1 MKTMKLSKS
10 LAVAALTCALSGFAF
25 AQDDELTMTLLPE
38 GAELPDAVT
47 KVIELPKNDEGEYIA
62 SEEGVTNSAEGL
74 AIANAAREDGRAF
87 GEEMAASAR
96 ENRENFSR
104 GGRPD
109 LADVL
114 PGQVPGS
121 IPDAPAIPQIP
132 VPTGQP

>member
-1 MKTMKLSKS
+1 MKTMKLSKA
-10 LAVAALTCALSGFAF
+10 LAVAALSCALSSFAF

-47 KVIELPKNDEGEYIA
+47 KVIELPKNDEGEYLA
-62 SEEGVTNSAEGL
+62 SEEGVANSAEGL

-96 ENRENFSR
+96 ENRENFTR
-104 GGRPD
+104 GRPD
-109 LADVL
+109 LGGLL
-114 PGQVPGS
+114 PGQVPDG
-121 IPDAPAIPQIP
+121 IPDAPAIPEIT